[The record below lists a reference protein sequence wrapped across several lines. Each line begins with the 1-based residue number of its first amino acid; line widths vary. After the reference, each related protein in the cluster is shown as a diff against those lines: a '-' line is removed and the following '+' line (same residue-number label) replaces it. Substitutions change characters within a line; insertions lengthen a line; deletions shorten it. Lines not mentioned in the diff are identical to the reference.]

1 MVTYGVQQNKT
12 SSFPFVESKILIN
25 GKFRNSIC
33 NRKGRRKHHIPRQV
47 VKHGSAEEPIQ
58 AALYGR
64 YWIPFKRHKQV
75 IASPELERL
84 KMDLYRNNY
93 WRPVWGDRINLQSVA
108 NDMYDA
114 SVNMGPGTSIIISER
129 QFKLKETGRMSDELL
144 NKLNSVR

>member
-1 MVTYGVQQNKT
+1 MANFEIAFKRTEKAEGRNIYTVTPQDAGGETWSGISRRANPGST
-12 SSFPFVESKILIN
+12 IWKILDA
-25 GKFRNSIC
+25 
-33 NRKGRRKHHIPRQV
+33 IPN
-47 VKHGSAEEPIQ
+47 
-58 AALYGR
+58 
-64 YWIPFKRHKQV
+64 KRHKQV